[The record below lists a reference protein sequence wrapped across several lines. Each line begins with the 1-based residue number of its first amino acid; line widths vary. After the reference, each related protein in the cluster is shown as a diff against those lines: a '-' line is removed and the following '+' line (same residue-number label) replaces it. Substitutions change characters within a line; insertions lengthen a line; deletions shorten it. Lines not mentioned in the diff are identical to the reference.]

1 MKIVYDI
8 TNGLPVHAYQ
18 DPKEPGRFALPANS
32 VEIEPPSFDQ
42 DTQTCSFDGT
52 EWVVANIPIPEPDPE
67 QEPIPA
73 MDQLRMQRNYL
84 LSVSDWRMNE
94 DYPYSDKEDWKVYRQ
109 ELRDLPANSSPEL
122 NEDGQLTN
130 VVWPT
135 TPGS

>member
-1 MKIVYDI
+1 MKIVYDKA
-8 TNGLPVHAYQ
+8 NGSEVIAYE
-18 DPKEPGRFALPANS
+18 DPMEPGRFALPAGS
-32 VEIEPPSFDQ
+32 VDIEPPSFDI

-84 LSVSDWRMNE
+84 LAVSDWRMNE

-122 NEDGQLTN
+122 NEDEQLTN
-130 VVWPT
+130 VVWPIA
-135 TPGS
+135 PGS